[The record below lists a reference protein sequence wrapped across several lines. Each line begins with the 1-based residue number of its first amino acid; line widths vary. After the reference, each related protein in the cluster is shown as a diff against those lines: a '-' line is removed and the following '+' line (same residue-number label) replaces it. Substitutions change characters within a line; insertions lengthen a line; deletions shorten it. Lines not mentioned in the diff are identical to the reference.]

1 MLVYSEII
9 KNAYNKWHD
18 KGFIFEKRDGK
29 FEPTT
34 FGELI
39 EKGDVLAHKLINDGF
54 TGKNIMIFSRNCPDY
69 FIADLAITAYVGA
82 CANINCQLPLES
94 IELIIKKADIS
105 AVFYEEIFEPI
116 FSQIAK
122 DFPEVKLYPL
132 HKTIA
137 ELGAPEG
144 ELFDF
149 PVKDP
154 EVCSKIIFTTGTT
167 SDPKGVMLSLKNA
180 FAGWDSLQRRTPFTE
195 DEVAYCF
202 LPMHHTYGNIYN
214 FMYSLIGGTQLYLCS
229 DTNKIAEELLEV
241 KPTIFCAVPIIY
253 RRLYEGYGEK
263 LAYAFGGRAKYLFCG
278 GALLDH
284 QLRRFYKEHG
294 LMILEAYALSE
305 TASSFS
311 IEYPNTDDF
320 ESTGTVF
327 EDLDVKVINQD
338 ERGVGDIVAKGDAVF
353 IGYLN
358 DPEKTKEAFTED
370 GYFITGDY
378 GRLEESGRIFVMGR
392 KKDVLIGENGENV
405 YLNEIQAELMKN
417 CEAIAKLQGKVG
429 EDGQIYYTVYI
440 KDNTE
445 DEVKTAIEKYNEGA
459 VKANRLVNYE
469 LQPEAKITYK

>member
-1 MLVYSEII
+1 MLVISEII
-9 KNAYNKWHD
+9 KNAYEKWKD
-18 KGFIFEKRDGK
+18 KGFVFEKIDGEWK
-29 FEPTT
+29 PTT
-34 FGELI
+34 YGQMI
-39 EKGDVLAHKLINDGF
+39 ERADVLAHKLIDDGLE
-54 TGKNIMIFSRNCPDY
+54 GKNIMIFSRNCADY
-69 FIADLAITAYVGA
+69 LTADLAITAYVGA
-82 CANINCQLPLES
+82 VANANCQIPLES
-94 IELIIKKADIS
+94 VERLINKANIE
-105 AVFYEEIFEPI
+105 AVLYEEIFEPM
-116 FSQIAK
+116 FAEIAK
-122 DFPEVKLYPL
+122 SHPEVKLYPL
-132 HKTIA
+132 HKTMA
-137 ELGAPEG
+137 ELEQPG

-154 EVCSKIIFTTGTT
+154 EVCSKIIFTSGTT
-167 SDPKGVMLSLKNA
+167 SDPKGVMLSLRNI

-214 FMYSLIGGTQLYLCS
+214 FLYSLIGSTQLYLCS

-294 LMILEAYALSE
+294 LMILEAYALTE
-305 TASSFS
+305 TGSSFS
-311 IEYPNTDDF
+311 IEYPNNDDF

-327 EDLDVKVINQD
+327 EDMDVKVINQD
-338 ERGVGDIVAKGDAVF
+338 ANGVGDIVAKGNCVF

-358 DPEKTKEAFTED
+358 DEEKTKEAFTED

-378 GRLEESGRIFVMGR
+378 GRMSEDRHIYVMGR

-405 YLNEIQAELMKN
+405 YINDIQAELMKA
-417 CEAIAKLQGKVG
+417 CESVAKIKGALK
-429 EDGQIYYTVYI
+429 DGGIFYTVYI
-440 KDNTE
+440 KDGAEN
-445 DEVKTAIEKYNEGA
+445 EVNAAIEKYNESA
-459 VKANRLVNYE
+459 VKANRIANYE
-469 LQPEAKITYK
+469 LLSEKEVTYK